1 MECPKCGAEID
12 KNAMVCPNCKKVLK
26 IVCPVCRTVNTKNIC
41 KKCGEILVTK
51 CENCGKINLM
61 KNQKCAKCGYSTEL
75 SALQAESNAES
86 FAVIKLEFPNLD
98 LIKATLGSNQ
108 IFTKFMANLDNLIY
122 SHTQEIG
129 VRRQIIKNH
138 IYLIRFNKVYTL
150 SASANGAI
158 ATVIEL
164 ANRLTR
170 LNVKLLA
177 KKKVSLKCNF
187 TIMRRDAD
195 QDPYDIDTG
204 FKINV
209 FPFQST
215 HLANSQPRI

>member
-26 IVCPVCRTVNTKNIC
+26 IVCPICSTVNTKNIC

-61 KNQKCAKCGYSTEL
+61 KNQKCVKCGYSTEQ
-75 SALQAESNAES
+75 SALQAESNAED

-108 IFTKFMANLDNLIY
+108 IYSKFMANLDNLIY
-122 SHTQEIG
+122 SHTREVG

-138 IYLIRFNKVYTL
+138 IYLIRFNKAYTL
-150 SASANGAI
+150 SSSANGAI
-158 ATVIEL
+158 ATIIEL
-164 ANRLTR
+164 ANRLT
-170 LNVKLLA
+170 
-177 KKKVSLKCNF
+177 
-187 TIMRRDAD
+187 
-195 QDPYDIDTG
+195 
-204 FKINV
+204 
-209 FPFQST
+209 
-215 HLANSQPRI
+215 